1 MTTSLPAMLCSLI
14 PPVSCGN
21 QMIAAVFIDV
31 SLFKEKEKHKQ
42 SFQPA
47 ATSRR
52 SKQERRK
59 ARNKVRALES
69 TVGTEQIS
77 EQMCCE
83 QRVCIVIGL
92 LGSSYSKLQYV

>member
-1 MTTSLPAMLCSLI
+1 MTTSLPMMLCSRI

-21 QMIAAVFIDV
+21 QMIAAVFMDV
-31 SLFKEKEKHKQ
+31 SLVKDKEKQNK

-59 ARNKVRALES
+59 ARNKVLALES

-77 EQMCCE
+77 EQMYCE
-83 QRVCIVIGL
+83 
-92 LGSSYSKLQYV
+92 